1 MPRASKPK
9 AEKTPRQPSVA
20 IDERRKIVADAILE
34 GHSDADALRA
44 AGYHPGNAS
53 NVMRQEDVQQYLAEA
68 RGELQDIT
76 TLKRLDVI
84 NVFIEAID
92 MARTLA
98 DPAQM
103 INGAKEVGKMLG
115 FYEPERI
122 SIEHSGTVTAMAAK
136 FKQLT
141 DEELYEIASKRAKT
155 IEGEVLQ

>member
-1 MPRASKPK
+1 MPSSNNKRKPSVVNPKPK
-9 AEKTPRQPSVA
+9 ILS
-20 IDERRKIVADAILE
+20 DAILE
-34 GHSDADALRA
+34 GATLSEASRSAGLHVSNACAALRTKA
-44 AGYHPGNAS
+44 
-53 NVMRQEDVQQYLAEA
+53 VQSYLAEA
-68 RGELQDIT
+68 RAEIEEIS
-76 TLKRLDVI
+76 TLKRLDVL
-84 NVFIEAID
+84 NLFIEAID

>member
-9 AEKTPRQPSVA
+9 TKEPRPPSVA
-20 IDERRKIVADAILE
+20 IDERRKIVADALLE
-34 GHSDADALRA
+34 GYSQADALRA
-44 AGYHPGNAS
+44 AGYHPANAE
-53 NVMRQEDVQQYLAEA
+53 NVMRQEDVQRYLEEA
-68 RGELQDIT
+68 RRELQDIT
-76 TLKRLDVI
+76 TLKRIDVI
-84 NVFIEAID
+84 NILIEAID
-92 MARTLA
+92 MARTMA

-141 DEELYEIASKRAKT
+141 DEELYEIASKRAKI

>member
-9 AEKTPRQPSVA
+9 AEKAPRQPSVA
-20 IDERRKIVADAILE
+20 IDERRKIVADALLE
-34 GHSDADALRA
+34 GHSQADALRA
-44 AGYHPGNAS
+44 GGYHPTNAD

-84 NVFIEAID
+84 NIFIEAID